1 MDMDVIITILEY
13 LFLINIIDLYLKTIH
28 VDFMILNTVIF
39 LLFLLIS

>member
-1 MDMDVIITILEY
+1 MDVIIAILEY

>member
-1 MDMDVIITILEY
+1 MDVIIAILEY

-28 VDFMILNTVIF
+28 MDFMILNTVIF

>member
-1 MDMDVIITILEY
+1 MYMDVIIAILEY

-28 VDFMILNTVIF
+28 MDFMILNTVIF

>member
-1 MDMDVIITILEY
+1 MDMDVIIAILEY